1 MHALEKVI
9 VYYNHCKENDIYKS
23 VTGNILKNLDKIKN
37 ANIYKLAEL
46 CYTSPTT
53 LSRLSKKMGYDG
65 FADFKMSIVNCVRNY
80 DGFNHFVPQSMRGS
94 FEDSSRGYFSLLR
107 KLVDEIEEHLDMAQ
121 IKRINAMLYES
132 RKVYFYTC
140 GNESA
145 ERHFQELLIISG
157 KESAV
162 IALPQ
167 LQMKNVKSLDDSTTV
182 ICLAPVINE
191 SGDVGEAIRA
201 AKEAGAKVVLISD
214 AKYNI
219 YQKYSD
225 MYIGFDGALSIVD
238 DQAFAM
244 LLAILFMDY
253 RETYMK

>member
-1 MHALEKVI
+1 MHALEKLI
-9 VYYNHCKENDIYKS
+9 VYYNHCKENDIYKAVIKS
-23 VTGNILKNLDKIKN
+23 ILNNLGKVKN
-37 ANIYKLAEL
+37 ANIYELAEL

-53 LSRLSKKMGYDG
+53 ISRLSKKMGYDG

-94 FEDSSRGYFSLLR
+94 YEESKQGYFSLLR
-107 KLVDEIEEHLDMAQ
+107 KLTDEIEENLDMAQ
-121 IKRINAMLYES
+121 IKRINAMLSES

-162 IALPQ
+162 IGLPH
-167 LQMKNVKSLDDSTTV
+167 LQMENIKTVDAATTV
-182 ICLAPVINE
+182 IYIAPVINE
-191 SGDVGEAIRA
+191 SGDVGEVLQA
-201 AKEAGAKVVLISD
+201 AKEAGAKIVLISD

-219 YQKYSD
+219 YQKYAD
-225 MYIGFDGALSIVD
+225 VFIGFDGALSIVD

-244 LLAILFMDY
+244 LLTVLFMDY
-253 RETYMK
+253 RQTYLS